1 MLRTNKVLS
10 SGLGSLMLAGM
21 ALTAH
26 ANTQSFS
33 VTVPPS
39 GTLTVPFTQPFNLPL
54 FDPSLGTLTGV
65 NIQFSYAMLPV
76 LRVRNTDLT
85 VGDPPETFTNGTV
98 TANIGLTGPDA
109 TTTFANAGV
118 NNLSGS
124 VAIGQTLNFPG
135 ATVNGSTNTN
145 IAPANFGTYTG
156 PVGSFGTFNA
166 FANSVS
172 AGGTG
177 GGFNGGGDLF
187 YNGLADVSGTGT
199 VTYTYS
205 IPTDT
210 PEPGTWAMMAAGA
223 STGLVA
229 LRRRRRNKK

>member
-1 MLRTNKVLS
+1 MLT
-10 SGLGSLMLAGM
+10 GM

-26 ANTQSFS
+26 ADVETFS

-39 GTLTVPFTQPFNLPL
+39 GTLAVPFTQPFNLPL

-65 NIQFSYAMLPV
+65 NIQFAYSITPT
-76 LRVRNTDLT
+76 LRVRNTDT
-85 VGDPPETFTNGTV
+85 NVADPDETFTAGAVNAT
-98 TANIGLTGPDA
+98 IGLTGPDA
-109 TTTFANAGV
+109 TSTSAVAGV
-118 NNLSGS
+118 TGLSGS
-124 VAIGQTLNFPG
+124 VPATQTINFPG
-135 ATVNGSTNTN
+135 STVTGSTNTN

-156 PVGSFGTFNA
+156 PAGSFGTFTA
-166 FANSVS
+166 FANSLS

-199 VTYTYS
+199 VTYTFTA
-205 IPTDT
+205 PAGT
-210 PEPGTWAMMAAGA
+210 PEPGTWAMMMAGA